1 MMAPYCTFFPH
12 SSEDSITIDI
22 ARPEPIFHSIT
33 YLFYRKSETSI
44 NKKACVISPLFSQI
58 WHKLSV
64 QKNHFSNIFDYL
76 EKRATIIHN

>member
-1 MMAPYCTFFPH
+1 MMAPYCTFFPN

-33 YLFYRKSETSI
+33 YLFYRKSEKRI

-76 EKRATIIHN
+76 EKRATINT

>member
-22 ARPEPIFHSIT
+22 ARPEPILHSIT

-44 NKKACVISPLFSQI
+44 NKKHV
-58 WHKLSV
+58 LSHLYFP
-64 QKNHFSNIFDYL
+64 KFGIN
-76 EKRATIIHN
+76 

>member
-1 MMAPYCTFFPH
+1 MMAPYFTFFPH

-76 EKRATIIHN
+76 EKRATINT